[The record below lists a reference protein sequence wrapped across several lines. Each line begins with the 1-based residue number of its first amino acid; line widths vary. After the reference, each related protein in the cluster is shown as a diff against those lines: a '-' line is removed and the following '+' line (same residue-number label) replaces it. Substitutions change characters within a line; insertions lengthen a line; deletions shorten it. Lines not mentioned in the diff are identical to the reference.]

1 MTLNLEKGTF
11 SAYRKPN
18 DHPIYIHKDSNH
30 PPNVIKEM
38 PKSINKRL
46 SAISSTKEEFDL
58 FKPDYQKAL
67 DDGGHTTTLNFED
80 PTQQQQKPKKRNRSR
95 NIIWFN
101 PPWNAAVTTNIGACF
116 LKLVDKNFK
125 KDNPLHKIL
134 NRNTIKVSYSCTKN
148 IKAIIAS
155 HNSKILNGPPKQREG
170 KKCNC
175 LRSRKDKCP
184 MRGDCCHSDVIY
196 HATVK
201 EEGEEDRKYVGSA
214 KNFKKRYYGHAAS
227 FRDSDKKH
235 NTALSTHVWERE
247 LNPEPEIEWSILAHA
262 PAYSKGNRNCD
273 LCLTEKLHIARNF
286 SDPAYLNRRSEL
298 AQRCRHKPTFLLQP
312 PAKKGNGDEG

>member
-1 MTLNLEKGTF
+1 M
-11 SAYRKPN
+11 
-18 DHPIYIHKDSNH
+18 
-30 PPNVIKEM
+30 
-38 PKSINKRL
+38 
-46 SAISSTKEEFDL
+46 
-58 FKPDYQKAL
+58 
-67 DDGGHTTTLNFED
+67 
-80 PTQQQQKPKKRNRSR
+80 
-95 NIIWFN
+95 
-101 PPWNAAVTTNIGACF
+101 TTNIGACF
-116 LKLVDKNFK
+116 LKLLDKNFK

-155 HNSKILNGPPKQREG
+155 HNSKILNGPKQREG

>member
-1 MTLNLEKGTF
+1 M
-11 SAYRKPN
+11 
-18 DHPIYIHKDSNH
+18 
-30 PPNVIKEM
+30 
-38 PKSINKRL
+38 
-46 SAISSTKEEFDL
+46 
-58 FKPDYQKAL
+58 
-67 DDGGHTTTLNFED
+67 
-80 PTQQQQKPKKRNRSR
+80 
-95 NIIWFN
+95 
-101 PPWNAAVTTNIGACF
+101 
-116 LKLVDKNFK
+116 DKNFK

-155 HNSKILNGPPKQREG
+155 HNSKILNGPPKKREG

-201 EEGEEDRKYVGSA
+201 EEWEEDRKYVGSA

-273 LCLTEKLHIARNF
+273 LCLTEKLHIARNT
-286 SDPAYLNRRSEL
+286 SPLSSSNPQQRRGMETRGDTK
-298 AQRCRHKPTFLLQP
+298 QGPRGEG
-312 PAKKGNGDEG
+312 GNDDRRPLRRPLSSTSVMSRDFTRGNET

>member
-1 MTLNLEKGTF
+1 MEITSFYIHFLQCGTF
-11 SAYRKPN
+11 GGFGKRKQT
-18 DHPIYIHKDSNH
+18 HTQDSCFISIDCSL
-30 PPNVIKEM
+30 VIGYT
-38 PKSINKRL
+38 P
-46 SAISSTKEEFDL
+46 
-58 FKPDYQKAL
+58 
-67 DDGGHTTTLNFED
+67 
-80 PTQQQQKPKKRNRSR
+80 
-95 NIIWFN
+95 
-101 PPWNAAVTTNIGACF
+101 
-116 LKLVDKNFK
+116 
-125 KDNPLHKIL
+125 
-134 NRNTIKVSYSCTKN
+134 
-148 IKAIIAS
+148 
-155 HNSKILNGPPKQREG
+155 
-170 KKCNC
+170 C
-175 LRSRKDKCP
+175 LRSRKGKCP